1 MENVDAVRAEQVT
14 LAIMGPLL
22 RARIAGQAGLVT
34 RAQAIDGG
42 LTAEAIEWRIR
53 RGRWVRVIPGIYQT
67 LAGRDDWETRAMA
80 ALLHAGKGAAL
91 FGRSAGYVWGLV
103 RSEPE
108 TIEIVIPADR
118 RVRAPGGVAIRR
130 SRTLGNRVHPT
141 EWPHRVVVEHTVLD
155 ITDGGTFDRA
165 VSLAAKAIDLKLAT
179 PESLRA
185 ALDSRP
191 RQSYAGELV
200 EALSDVADG
209 AESAAEVRYVRDV
222 ERAHGLPSGRRQ
234 VPIDGGGRRD
244 VEYEEWD
251 LIVEIDGRLGHDGW
265 RERQRDG
272 RRDRKAAATG
282 RLTVRCHWPDLV
294 PTGCELAVDLGDILV
309 TRGWAGRVVPCGDGC
324 PAAVT
329 IASQFP
335 S

>member
-42 LTAEAIEWRIR
+42 LTAEAIEWQIR

-67 LAGRDDWETRAMA
+67 LAGRDDWETRAVA

-165 VSLAAKAIDLKLAT
+165 VSLAAKAIDLKVAT

-191 RQSYAGELV
+191 RQSFPG
-200 EALSDVADG
+200 SWSRR
-209 AESAAEVRYVRDV
+209 SATWPTGPRVPQRS
-222 ERAHGLPSGRRQ
+222 GTSGMSSGRMDC
-234 VPIDGGGRRD
+234 P
-244 VEYEEWD
+244 
-251 LIVEIDGRLGHDGW
+251 
-265 RERQRDG
+265 RED
-272 RRDRKAAATG
+272 DRCRSTA
-282 RLTVRCHWPDLV
+282 
-294 PTGCELAVDLGDILV
+294 EGDEMSS
-309 TRGWAGRVVPCGDGC
+309 TRSG
-324 PAAVT
+324 
-329 IASQFP
+329 I
-335 S
+335 